1 METTCDWTYEYC
13 DELKAID
20 PQYERFCM
28 IMNELSVVSD
38 KEVLRRLN
46 TGVCLDWNKE
56 YNVGVK
62 EIDSQHKKFL
72 RIIKKMAA
80 LNTKND
86 KRAGVEKLM
95 DQLLDYVHLHFRSEE
110 ALMER
115 YKYPKIHEQ
124 KKEHEFLMAELQ
136 RQVSAARKANG
147 SVAKMLYFLVQWFIK
162 HTVYSDQKIGV
173 HIKKMQKTHLFG
185 VHMPFLTRDISSFF
199 PNQLDLSGNGREN
212 SLQPSL

>member
-1 METTCDWTYEYC
+1 MKTTHDWTYEYC
-13 DELKAID
+13 DELKKID

-28 IMNELSVVSD
+28 IISELSVISD

-62 EIDSQHKKFL
+62 EIDAQHKKFL

-80 LNTKND
+80 LHTQAD
-86 KRAGVEKLM
+86 KHAKVEKLQ
-95 DQLLDYVHLHFRSEE
+95 DQLLDYAHLHFRSEE

-124 KKEHEFLMAELQ
+124 KTEHALLMAELH
-136 RQVSAARKANG
+136 RQVSAARRANS

-162 HTVYSDQKIGV
+162 HTVYSDREIGL
-173 HIKKMQKTHLFG
+173 HIANMRKARAFRINMQF
-185 VHMPFLTRDISSFF
+185 FTRDIRSFF
-199 PNQLDLSGNGREN
+199 PNQLDLRGHGREN